1 MELDRIDR
9 KILATLMADAATPLA
24 RLADPVGVSQTPC
37 WKRVRKL
44 QDAGIIRGRVALVD
58 PERLGLG
65 LTVFAEV
72 SAPEQ
77 SADWQAR
84 FAEVIA
90 DIPEVMEAHQLAGS
104 HDYALRIVV
113 RDMAAFER
121 IRSRITEAIP
131 VRGLSAS
138 FALKRIKSETVL
150 PIDTRSA

>member
-24 RLADPVGVSQTPC
+24 RLADQVGLSQTPC

-84 FAEVIA
+84 
-90 DIPEVMEAHQLAGS
+90 L
-104 HDYALRIVV
+104 
-113 RDMAAFER
+113 
-121 IRSRITEAIP
+121 IRWVGCVDDWP
-131 VRGLSAS
+131 VRPSGSAP
-138 FALKRIKSETVL
+138 ATLK
-150 PIDTRSA
+150 

>member
-24 RLADPVGVSQTPC
+24 RLADQVGLSQTPC

-72 SAPEQ
+72 SAPTQ

-113 RDMAAFER
+113 RDMAGFER